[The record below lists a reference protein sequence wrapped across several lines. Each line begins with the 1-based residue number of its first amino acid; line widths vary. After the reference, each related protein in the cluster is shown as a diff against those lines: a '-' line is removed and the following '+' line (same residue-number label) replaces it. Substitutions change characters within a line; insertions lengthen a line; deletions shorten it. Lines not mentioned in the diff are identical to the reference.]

1 MLLSCFCTCA
11 KDRCTDCNAVAFRQ
25 GEFIIIKIFIS
36 NILFLVLTIL
46 CYSVM
51 KKLFTFIFSLFV
63 ATNLWSYDFKS
74 GNLYYNITDEEA
86 KTVEVTYEVY
96 GGSDNYS
103 SLSDELY
110 IPTSVNYNGSDY
122 AVTSIGEWA
131 FVSCSSITSVIIP
144 NSVTSIG
151 NDAFCYCR
159 GLTSVNIQG
168 NITSI
173 GSYAFADCSSLASLD
188 IPSSV
193 TSIGEFAFSG
203 CSDLASVNIPI
214 GITSIG
220 TCTFQS
226 CSSLKSIIIPTSVTN
241 IGSSAFAN
249 CFDLTSV
256 AIPNSVMSIGDTA
269 FENCNGLSIVNI
281 PNSVMNIGFG
291 AFRFCSSLTAI
302 NVEEGN
308 SCYSSYN
315 GVLFN
320 ADKTTLIKYPE
331 GKKETS
337 YSVPEGVVKIDV
349 SAFRGCENLTSVS
362 IANTVASIGDEAF
375 SGCLA
380 LALVNIGKGVT
391 DLGKNLFS
399 GCFSLTAIN
408 VEEGNSSYSSE
419 NGVLFND
426 DMTTLI
432 KYPEGKKETTYSIPN
447 GVTCIGQSA
456 FYGCSSLMSVSI
468 PQSVDTIALWAFE
481 YTGLSKNEENWKGDV
496 LYVDGCLI
504 TARTSLN
511 GNHDVIEGT
520 RLIAD
525 YAFYGCRDLNSV
537 TIPASVM
544 NSGKLVFADCA
555 GLKSVNINSR
565 TIGYN
570 MFLNCFNLMSV
581 TLGNEVTS
589 IGEGAF
595 YDCSNL
601 MSLTMGNGVTS
612 IESSAFSGCSSL
624 TSVDIPN
631 SVTNICENVFYNCYG
646 LKSASINSRVIGD
659 NMFQNCSNL
668 TSVTLGD
675 NVVSVGE
682 SAFYDCYSLASVNIP
697 NSVTTIRPDAFY
709 GTALYND
716 EMNWTNNVLYVDN
729 CLIETRD
736 GVDDTYEVVEGTRVI
751 ADGAFDGVISVD
763 IPGSVQNIGYLAFGN
778 CSNLE
783 VLNVE
788 DENKYYCSVDGVL
801 FNVDKT
807 MLIQYPRAKSEKSYS
822 VPESVNTISD
832 MALYNCHNLESIIIG
847 SGVASIGEGA
857 FVECYSLNEMLVK
870 ATTPPTIDPFSFHRS
885 GIEAIYVPAESLDAY
900 KVAEI
905 WNEFELLPISDSA
918 VENMEMPENI
928 CVSNGMLHNPEGL
941 PVCIYDMQGHKVY
954 CGRNT
959 TVSLHNGIY
968 ILRCGEKSV
977 KVKF

>member
-1 MLLSCFCTCA
+1 
-11 KDRCTDCNAVAFRQ
+11 
-25 GEFIIIKIFIS
+25 
-36 NILFLVLTIL
+36 
-46 CYSVM
+46 M

-74 GNLYYNITDEEA
+74 GNLYYNIIDEDA
-86 KTVEVTYEVY
+86 KTVEVTYDENE
-96 GGSDNYS
+96 GYS
-103 SLSDELY
+103 SLSSELY
-110 IPTSVNYNGSDY
+110 IPASVKYNGSDY
-122 AVTSIGEWA
+122 TVTSIGEWA
-131 FVSCSSITSVIIP
+131 FKFCSTLSSVIIP
-144 NSVTSIG
+144 NSVTVIG
-151 NDAFCYCR
+151 NNAFYNCE
-159 GLTSVNIQG
+159 GLTSINIQG

-173 GSYAFADCSSLASLD
+173 GSYAFQSCSRLASLD
-188 IPSSV
+188 IPNSV
-193 TSIGEFAFSG
+193 TSIGEYAFSG

-220 TCTFQS
+220 DCTFQS
-226 CSSLKSIIIPTSVTN
+226 CSSLKSIIIPTGVTS
-241 IGSSAFAN
+241 IGYRAFAN
-249 CFDLTSV
+249 CSSLISV
-256 AIPNSVMSIGDTA
+256 AIPNSVKSIDGAA
-269 FENCNGLSIVNI
+269 FSNCGGLISVNI
-281 PNSVMNIGFG
+281 PNSVVNIGTG
-291 AFRFCSSLTAI
+291 AFDYCSSLTAI
-302 NVEEGN
+302 NVEEEN
-308 SCYSSYN
+308 SSYSSYN

-331 GKKETS
+331 GKTETS
-337 YSVPEGVVKIDV
+337 YSVPEGVMYIGV
-349 SAFRGCENLTSVS
+349 SAFSSCENLTSVT
-362 IANTVASIGDEAF
+362 IANTVASISDHAF
-375 SGCLA
+375 LGCLS
-380 LALVNIGKGVT
+380 LESVYIGKGVT
-391 DLGKNLFS
+391 GLGESIFS
-399 GCFSLTAIN
+399 GCYSLNAIN
-408 VEEGNSSYSSE
+408 VEEGNSCYSSE

-709 GTALYND
+709 GTALYNN
-716 EMNWTNNVLYVDN
+716 ELNWTNNVLYVDN
-729 CLIETRD
+729 CLIEARY
-736 GVDDTYEVVEGTRVI
+736 GVNDAYEVVEGTRVF
-751 ADGAFDGVISVD
+751 ADGAFDYVDIVSVD
-763 IPGSVQNIGYLAFGN
+763 IPGSVQNIGYLAFGS
-778 CSNLE
+778 CSDLE
-783 VLNVE
+783 AFHVGE
-788 DENKYYCSVDGVL
+788 ENKYYSSVDGVL
-801 FNVDKT
+801 FNADKT
-807 MLIQYPRAKSEKSYS
+807 MLIQYPRAKSERSYS
-822 VPESVNTISD
+822 VPESVNTIGD

-857 FVECYSLNEMLVK
+857 FVECYSLG
-870 ATTPPTIDPFSFHRS
+870 IFS
-885 GIEAIYVPAESLDAY
+885 
-900 KVAEI
+900 K
-905 WNEFELLPISDSA
+905 
-918 VENMEMPENI
+918 
-928 CVSNGMLHNPEGL
+928 
-941 PVCIYDMQGHKVY
+941 
-954 CGRNT
+954 
-959 TVSLHNGIY
+959 
-968 ILRCGEKSV
+968 
-977 KVKF
+977 

>member
-1 MLLSCFCTCA
+1 
-11 KDRCTDCNAVAFRQ
+11 
-25 GEFIIIKIFIS
+25 
-36 NILFLVLTIL
+36 
-46 CYSVM
+46 M

-63 ATNLWSYDFKS
+63 ATNLWSYDFKY

-86 KTVEVTYEVY
+86 KTVEVTCDENE
-96 GGSDNYS
+96 GYS
-103 SLSDELY
+103 SLSSELY
-110 IPTSVNYNGSDY
+110 IPASVKYNGSDY
-122 AVTSIGEWA
+122 TVTSIGEWA
-131 FVSCSSITSVIIP
+131 FKSCSTLSSVIIP
-144 NSVTSIG
+144 NSVTIIG
-151 NDAFCYCR
+151 NNAFLYCR

-193 TSIGEFAFSG
+193 TSIGKYAFSG
-203 CSDLASVNIPI
+203 CSSLASVNIPI

-220 TCTFQS
+220 DCTFQS

-256 AIPNSVMSIGDTA
+256 AIPNSVKSIGDTA

-291 AFRFCSSLTAI
+291 AFRYCSSLTDI

-349 SAFRGCENLTSVS
+349 SAFCGCENLTSVS

-419 NGVLFND
+419 NGVLFNA

-525 YAFYGCRDLNSV
+525 YAFYGCRDLISV

-631 SVTNICENVFYNCYG
+631 SVTNICEYVFNNCYG
-646 LKSASINSRVIGD
+646 LKSASIDSRVIGD

-682 SAFYDCYSLASVNIP
+682 SAFYNCSSLTSVKIP
-697 NSVTTIRPDAFY
+697 NSVTIIGPDAFY
-709 GTALYND
+709 GTALYNN
-716 EMNWTNNVLYVDN
+716 ELNWTNNALYVDN
-729 CLIETRD
+729 CLIEARYGVN
-736 GVDDTYEVVEGTRVI
+736 GVDDAYEVVEGTRVI
-751 ADGAFDGVISVD
+751 ADCAFDYVDIVSVD

-778 CSNLE
+778 CSDLE
-783 VLNVE
+783 VFNVE
-788 DENKYYCSVDGVL
+788 EENKYYCSVDGVL
-801 FNVDKT
+801 FNADKT

-822 VPESVNTISD
+822 VPESVNTIGD

-870 ATTPPTIDPFSFHRS
+870 ATTPPTIDPFSFSRS

-900 KVAEI
+900 KAAEI

-918 VENMEMPENI
+918 IEDMEMPENI
-928 CVSNGMLHNPEGL
+928 CVSDGMLHNPEGL
-941 PVCIYDMQGHKVY
+941 PICIYDMQGHKVY
-954 CGRNT
+954 CGSNT